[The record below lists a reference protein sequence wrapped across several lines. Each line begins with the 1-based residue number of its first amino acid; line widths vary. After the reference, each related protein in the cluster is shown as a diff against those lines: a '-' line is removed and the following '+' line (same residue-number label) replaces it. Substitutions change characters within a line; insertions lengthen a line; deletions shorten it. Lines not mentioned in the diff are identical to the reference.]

1 MTRLSFSTA
10 DDPFYKASI
19 GKYYPECVVFDSK
32 GNELARINPKNKKS
46 EEFNLTYLEDFR
58 DPALKINDDKKIQIS
73 LGAIKEPGT
82 MILLTIREFDTRGK
96 GF

>member
-1 MTRLSFSTA
+1 MA
-10 DDPFYKASI
+10 K
-19 GKYYPECVVFDSK
+19 
-32 GNELARINPKNKKS
+32 INPDSRKDAS
-46 EEFNLTYLEDFR
+46 SALVFLDDVR
-58 DPALKINDDKKIQIS
+58 DPVLKINDDKKIQIS

>member
-1 MTRLSFSTA
+1 M
-10 DDPFYKASI
+10 
-19 GKYYPECVVFDSK
+19 
-32 GNELARINPKNKKS
+32 
-46 EEFNLTYLEDFR
+46 TYLDDVR
-58 DPALKINDDKKIQIS
+58 DPVLKINDDKKIQIS

>member
-1 MTRLSFSTA
+1 
-10 DDPFYKASI
+10 
-19 GKYYPECVVFDSK
+19 
-32 GNELARINPKNKKS
+32 LAKINPDCRKDEAS
-46 EEFNLTYLEDFR
+46 AMAYLDDVR
-58 DPALKINDDKKIQIS
+58 DPVLKINDDKKIQIS